1 MADPSLITLRDAPM
15 AEVMKRNEHKL
26 KHKARVLRD
35 LVQNLVRE
43 NKQVNISN
51 LILTYLSLV
60 FSPEKGKGY

>member
-1 MADPSLITLRDAPM
+1 MGTFELADPSLITLRDAPM

-51 LILTYLSLV
+51 LIHAFVTTSTY
-60 FSPEKGKGY
+60 